1 MKKYFISLLLCLV
14 MIMTYAQSTT
24 DKVLTGVGSE
34 VTALHTDAKDA
45 ISTLHQDA
53 QAIVATAYTDG
64 KGVLST
70 LYEDANKIVKY
81 AAPKLEAGLIALAQT
96 LKTTVQEVYTA
107 LIMKQVAIA
116 TSYSLMGLL
125 SLLFGFFVYKILCF
139 PETKLLNS
147 QPNEYGKF
155 LWKPQWA
162 VLTGIFS
169 ISSLGLF
176 IGFVTHFQAICL
188 GFIAPKA
195 GAIMD
200 IVQIVD
206 TLMK

>member
-1 MKKYFISLLLCLV
+1 MVTI
-14 MIMTYAQSTT
+14 AQTSSTT

-34 VTALHTDAKDA
+34 ITALHTDTKDA

-64 KGVLST
+64 KGVIGT
-70 LYEDANKIVKY
+70 LYDDANKIIKY
-81 AAPKLEAGLIALAQT
+81 AAPKLEAGLVALAQT

-107 LIMKQVAIA
+107 LIMKQIAIA
-116 TSYSLMGLL
+116 TSYSLMGVF

-139 PETKLLNS
+139 PENKLLS
-147 QPNEYGKF
+147 STPNEYGKF
-155 LWKPQWA
+155 VWKPQWII
-162 VLTGIFS
+162 LTGLFS
-169 ISSLGLF
+169 ITTIGLF
-176 IGFVTHFQAICL
+176 AGFVTHFQAICL